1 MMDAATDLRPAPAD
15 SFLAG
20 LQAGMLGAL
29 WMLLWMGLTAALLR
43 RGFWI
48 PENSMASV
56 FHPQGDIA
64 MEFGTATVSG
74 LALYLLLYSL
84 AGGGFAL
91 LAGRRGIRPAR
102 ATLLGLVFALAL
114 YYGCFHLLWSSV
126 APAMVLL
133 NPVRAAV
140 IGHVIYGIALGRFPV
155 HYPRYEKPVTEIVTE
170 PETKITA
177 P

>member
-1 MMDAATDLRPAPAD
+1 MDAATDLRPAPVE

-29 WMLLWMGLTAALLR
+29 WMLLWMGLTTTWQQR
-43 RGFWI
+43 SFWI
-48 PENSMASV
+48 PENLMASA

-64 MEFGTATVSG
+64 MDFGTATVSG

-84 AGGGFAL
+84 LGGGFAL
-91 LAGRRGIRPAR
+91 LAGRRHLRPAR
-102 ATLLGLVFALAL
+102 ATLLALVFALAW
-114 YYGCFHLLWSSV
+114 YYGSFHLLWNSL

-133 NPVRAAV
+133 NPVRTAV